1 MMVRINS
8 MFNVKDEADAQQVK
22 QMARQLIEQSR
33 LEEGNLSYDLFQGS
47 SPTCLLFCETW
58 LDNDA
63 FKAHVASQHYTTI
76 MPKIKQLIVGNKDLK
91 IFEYE

>member
-1 MMVRINS
+1 MVRVNS

-22 QMARQLIEQSR
+22 QMARQLIEYSR

-47 SPTCLLFCETW
+47 TPTCLLFCETW

-63 FKAHVASQHYTTI
+63 FRIQK
-76 MPKIKQLIVGNKDLK
+76 LIVGNKDLK

>member
-8 MFNVKDEADAQQVK
+8 MFNVKDEADAQLVK

-47 SPTCLLFCETW
+47 APTCLLFCETW

-76 MPKIKQLIVGNKDLK
+76 MPRIKQLIVGNKDLK

>member
-1 MMVRINS
+1 MVRINS

-47 SPTCLLFCETW
+47 TPTCLL

>member
-8 MFNVKDEADAQQVK
+8 MFNVKDEADVQLVK

-47 SPTCLLFCETW
+47 T
-58 LDNDA
+58 
-63 FKAHVASQHYTTI
+63 
-76 MPKIKQLIVGNKDLK
+76 PKTR
-91 IFEYE
+91 

>member
-1 MMVRINS
+1 MVRINS
-8 MFNVKDEADAQQVK
+8 MFNVKDEADAQLVK

-47 SPTCLLFCETW
+47 APTCLLFCETW

-63 FKAHVASQHYTTI
+63 FKAHVASQHYTRHDRNT
-76 MPKIKQLIVGNKDLK
+76 KQGTWESDGNDGLCAC
-91 IFEYE
+91 